1 MKNGSRICVVPKLT
15 GIGGMVSFQEKL
27 RQGLASR
34 NIGICFDLMDHPYDA
49 VLVIGGSRHIHR
61 LWQVKRKGI
70 RIVQRLDGMNWIHRA
85 AKTGWRHWLR
95 AEFSNLVLSLIRSK
109 FTDKVVYQSAF
120 SRQWWESV
128 RGETRCPN
136 VVIYN
141 GVDLA
146 QFSPGE
152 KKTRPQDM
160 VRLLLVEGSLL
171 GGYEFG
177 MENAVKLVAQIA
189 HSHQYE
195 WPLELMVVGKVSSAT
210 QVQWEDWIAERVANR
225 VVHIKWAGV
234 VPHSLIPDIDR
245 SAHLLFS
252 ADLNAACPNS
262 VIEAMACGTPV
273 VSFDTGAIKELIQ
286 DDGGVVIP
294 YGGDPWSLDSP
305 DIQSL
310 AEGAIKIIQ
319 ELENFQNSARRRA
332 MSTFNV
338 EEMVDNYLDVLL
350 G

>member
-1 MKNGSRICVVPKLT
+1 MIAGSRICVVPKLT

-27 RQGLASR
+27 RLGLASR
-34 NIGICFDLMDHPYDA
+34 NISICFDLMDHPYDA
-49 VLVIGGSRHIHR
+49 VLVIGGSRQIHR

-85 AKTGWRHWLR
+85 ANTGWRHWLR
-95 AEFSNLVLSLIRSK
+95 AEYGNLVLSLIRSK
-109 FTDKVVYQSAF
+109 FINKVVYQSEF

-141 GVDLA
+141 GVDLT
-146 QFSPGE
+146 QFSPAE
-152 KKTRPQDM
+152 KNSRPQDM
-160 VRLLLVEGSLL
+160 IRLLLVEGNLL

-177 MENAVKLVAQIA
+177 MEIAVKLIAQIA
-189 HSHQYE
+189 HSHIWE
-195 WPLELMVVGKVSSAT
+195 WPLELMVVGKVSKAT
-210 QVQWEDWIAERVANR
+210 RIQWEQWLGQRAAHAVI
-225 VVHIKWAGV
+225 HIKWTGE
-234 VPHSLIPDIDR
+234 VPHSQIPDIDR

-262 VIEAMACGTPV
+262 VIEAMSCGTPV
-273 VSFDTGAIKELIQ
+273 LSFDTGAIKELIQ
-286 DDGGVVIP
+286 DDGGVVVP
-294 YGGDPWSLDSP
+294 YGGDPWRLDPP

-310 AEGAIKIIQ
+310 AYGAIKIIQ
-319 ELENFQNSARRRA
+319 ESEKYQNSARRRA
-332 MSTFNV
+332 KSTFNV
-338 EEMVDNYLDVLL
+338 EDMVDNYLDVLL